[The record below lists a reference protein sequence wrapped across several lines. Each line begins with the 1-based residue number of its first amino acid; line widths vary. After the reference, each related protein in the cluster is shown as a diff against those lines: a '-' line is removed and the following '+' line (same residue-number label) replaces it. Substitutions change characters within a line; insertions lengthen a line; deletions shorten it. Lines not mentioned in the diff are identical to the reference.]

1 MTKLVH
7 ILIFIPI
14 SCYSQINWFEMNN
27 QFQQSLN
34 SSVQARENER
44 YRLDRIVDDAKQ
56 NIMNQNIISDVSGL
70 INIFNDAQMVAMED
84 VDKFH
89 RLLKNGM
96 LSHRS
101 FEPTINSVQQSVNNL
116 KKILSAIDRR
126 VSRKSTVMSNIE
138 FDNLLSKLNGYI
150 YQFKVDSEN
159 SVSGNR
165 RYVIS
170 NYRIKIGVMETYEFS
185 RSINSKYGL

>member
-1 MTKLVH
+1 MTKLVY
-7 ILIFIPI
+7 ILVFIPI
-14 SCYSQINWFEMNN
+14 SCYSQINWLEMNN

-34 SSVQARENER
+34 SSMQARENER

-138 FDNLLSKLNGYI
+138 FDNLLSNLNGYI

-159 SVSGNR
+159 SVSGNS

-185 RSINSKYGL
+185 RSINSKYAL